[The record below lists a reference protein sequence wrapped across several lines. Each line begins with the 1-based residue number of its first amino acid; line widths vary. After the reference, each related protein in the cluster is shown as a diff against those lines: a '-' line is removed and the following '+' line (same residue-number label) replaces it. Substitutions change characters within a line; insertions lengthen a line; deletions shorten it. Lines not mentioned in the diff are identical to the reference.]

1 MKALTELMK
10 KVRQGESGLTLI
22 EILIVLL
29 ILSILVAVV
38 VFNVGGFIGQ
48 GTEEIAKMQGN
59 LVQTAI
65 VAAMAQESAA
75 NVVAGDIGDVGDGT
89 SITNP
94 AAWVLTVDSTDVTMS
109 KYVQS
114 AITGYW
120 KWNAGGTI
128 IEGEYTGGGGKTCT
142 YTTADGWDCP

>member
-1 MKALTELMK
+1 LKALTELMK

-65 VAAMAQESAA
+65 TAAMAQESAA
-75 NVVAGDIGDVGDGT
+75 NVVAGNIGEDGT

-94 AAWVLTVDSTDVTMS
+94 AAWELTVGGTDVTMS
-109 KYVQS
+109 QYVQS

-120 KWNAGGTI
+120 KWNAGGSI

-142 YTTADGWDCP
+142 YNATDGWDCS

>member
-1 MKALTELMK
+1 LKALAKLMK
-10 KVRQGESGLTLI
+10 KVRQGEGGLTLI

-65 VAAMAQESAA
+65 VAAMAAESAA
-75 NVVAGDIGDVGDGT
+75 NVVEGYIGDVGDGT
-89 SITNP
+89 SLTNP
-94 AAWVLTVDSTDVTMS
+94 AVWELTVDSTNVTMS

-120 KWNAGGTI
+120 KWDDSGVI
-128 IEGEYTGGGGKTCT
+128 IEGEYTGGGGTTCT
-142 YTTADGWDCP
+142 YNATDGWDCP